1 MTLGTVCIEKLWLEV
16 SPGPEGAMTIG
27 SSVNTFRKSDEALDS
42 IGQLVE
48 DRLLREVDEAD
59 GAAAWRQQ

>member
-1 MTLGTVCIEKLWLEV
+1 MSLETVCIEKLWLEV
-16 SPGPEGAMTIG
+16 SPGPEGAITIG

-59 GAAAWRQQ
+59 SAAAWMQQ